1 MNTFERRRV
10 ALASIF
16 TLIALP
22 ALWVFNRSDSSR
34 SGAPAVAAA
43 GVDAGRVGSNTAPVD
58 TYVPEVPVFLGNK
71 PAPADPAVVNVVVP
85 AVDAGNQVAAK
96 ASYRRYDD
104 ATKSP
109 CTTLL
114 VPFNTMLTVTN
125 LDNGQSVQCL
135 NSFGVALPAG
145 VDIVIN
151 TDLFIKISD
160 LADAPAPVRITW

>member
-1 MNTFERRRV
+1 MNTFDRRRV
-10 ALASIF
+10 ALASVF
-16 TLIALP
+16 TMLALP

-34 SGAPAVAAA
+34 STAPSVAAA
-43 GVDAGRVGSNTAPVD
+43 GVDAGRVGSDTAPVD
-58 TYVPEVPVFLGNK
+58 TYEPEVPVFLGNK

-85 AVDAGNQVAAK
+85 ALDTGNQAEAK
-96 ASYRRYDD
+96 ASYRRYPD
-104 ATKSP
+104 ATTSP

-135 NSFGVALPAG
+135 NSFGTALPAG
-145 VDIVIN
+145 VDLVIH
-151 TDLFIKISD
+151 TDLFVKISD

>member
-16 TLIALP
+16 TLVALP
-22 ALWVFNRSDSSR
+22 ALWVFNRSDSAR
-34 SGAPAVAAA
+34 TGAPAVAVA
-43 GVDAGRVGSNTAPVD
+43 GVDAGRVGSNTAPID

-71 PAPADPAVVNVVVP
+71 PPPADPAVVNVVVP
-85 AVDAGNQVAAK
+85 AIDTGNQATAK

-104 ATKSP
+104 ASKSP

-135 NSFGVALPAG
+135 NSFGIALPAG
-145 VDIVIN
+145 VEIVIH
-151 TDLFIKISD
+151 TDLFTKISD